1 MQQIWRWHTRTTSQ
15 AGFRLRPSYDTQ
27 SMPTPNQQRG
37 NVLSLLE
44 PTTNSCTCS
53 HTSQI
58 LIHTSIQR
66 NTPGRLLSCSPP
78 LLSCISLQLVAARCG
93 SRLSIYLIPRIR
105 GTCSQPRAPVT
116 RQENLV
122 RDLALNG
129 SQQSI
134 TKHALQD
141 RQQKQRETLGKP
153 LGDCDFTLVMP
164 ITAPSCKK
172 KRHFMRP

>member
-1 MQQIWRWHTRTTSQ
+1 LLLLAAAAGSAFIFFLAFVVPAASQ
-15 AGFRLRPSYDTQ
+15 G
-27 SMPTPNQQRG
+27 
-37 NVLSLLE
+37 
-44 PTTNSCTCS
+44 
-53 HTSQI
+53 H
-58 LIHTSIQR
+58 
-66 NTPGRLLSCSPP
+66 
-78 LLSCISLQLVAARCG
+78 
-93 SRLSIYLIPRIR
+93 
-105 GTCSQPRAPVT
+105 PVT

-134 TKHALQD
+134 TEHALQD